1 MARAPLPRP
10 RWPSAA
16 VIPLCSNAS
25 SADSDRADA
34 RFTVR
39 FTDAPAIEPRRN
51 ARLVPLF
58 APTWQAIACA
68 AEHID
73 AIVRRLRRD
82 VRREDLV
89 ASRGASVGGL
99 NSSADEPR
107 WSAAVVESERR
118 RGGLLGLATLAFRRR
133 FFANRH
139 FHDNAHIISHK
150 TLHVRP
156 NMH

>member
-16 VIPLCSNAS
+16 VIPSRSNAS

-51 ARLVPLF
+51 AKLF
-58 APTWQAIACA
+58 APTWQAAIACA
-68 AEHID
+68 ARID

-82 VRREDLV
+82 VRREDFV

-99 NSSADEPR
+99 NSSANETR
-107 WSAAVVESERR
+107 WSAAVESERR
-118 RGGLLGLATLAFRRR
+118 QG
-133 FFANRH
+133 
-139 FHDNAHIISHK
+139 DC
-150 TLHVRP
+150 
-156 NMH
+156 

>member
-58 APTWQAIACA
+58 APTWQAAIACA
-68 AEHID
+68 ARID

-82 VRREDLV
+82 VRREDFV

-99 NSSADEPR
+99 NSSADETR
-107 WSAAVVESERR
+107 WSAAVESERR

-133 FFANRH
+133 FSRTGIFTTTH
-139 FHDNAHIISHK
+139 
-150 TLHVRP
+150 T
-156 NMH
+156 

>member
-16 VIPLCSNAS
+16 VIPSRSNAS

-51 ARLVPLF
+51 AKLF
-58 APTWQAIACA
+58 APTWQAAIACA
-68 AEHID
+68 ARMD

-99 NSSADEPR
+99 NSSADETR
-107 WSAAVVESERR
+107 WSAAVESERR

-133 FFANRH
+133 FSRTGIFTTTH
-139 FHDNAHIISHK
+139 
-150 TLHVRP
+150 T
-156 NMH
+156 